1 MEMEPIYL
9 DHAATTPCDPSVA
22 QAMLPWLSDTFGNP
36 NSIHA
41 VGRVARRA
49 IDESREY
56 VASFF
61 GCRPPEIIFTSGGS
75 ESDNLAIRGVADAQ
89 KDRTGHIVTSAI
101 EHHAVLH
108 TCQSLEA
115 RGFDVTYLMPDEDG
129 LIEPEQVA
137 EVVSDRTI
145 LVTVMHGNN
154 EIGTVEPISVIA
166 RAVKEK
172 NPDCLVHTDA
182 VQTIGVENTNV
193 ADLGVDLLTFTAHKF
208 YGPKSIGGL
217 YARRGVRLL
226 PQITGGGQERN
237 RRSGTESAALIVGLA
252 TALKLAEVKMVDE
265 LPRLRALRDRL
276 IEGILSTI
284 EGSKLNGHRTQRLSN
299 NVNVS
304 VYGIEGETALLQLDM
319 HNICASS
326 GSACTSGSLDPSHVL
341 TAIGLDHDWAI
352 ASLRLTLGRSNTD
365 KDVELVLELLP
376 DLVEKIRA
384 LSPMELV

>member
-115 RGFDVTYLMPDEDG
+115 RGFEVTYLMPDEDG

-284 EGSKLNGHRTQRLSN
+284 EDSKLNGHRTQRLSN

-384 LSPMELV
+384 LSPMELA

>member
-384 LSPMELV
+384 LSPMELA